1 MIITIS
7 ILGCLVVIFG
17 YTTFNLLKKN
27 EKQEDIVV
35 EYMKYLDGISKAVE
49 FADEKLNQVDSKGI
63 FKTDDEIGFIYSE
76 IKEIQKILSNF
87 RLDKL

>member
-1 MIITIS
+1 MILLSS
-7 ILGCLVVIFG
+7 ILGCLVVILG

-35 EYMKYLDGISKAVE
+35 EYMRYLDSISKAIE

-63 FKTDDEIGFIYSE
+63 FKNDDEIGFIYSE

>member
-35 EYMKYLDGISKAVE
+35 EYMKYLDSISKAIE

>member
-1 MIITIS
+1 MIIVIS

-35 EYMKYLDGISKAVE
+35 EYMKYLDSISKAIE